1 MIKIGLFTPNQNP
14 YSETFVQ
21 AHKTGLKDKVFYYYG
36 SGFGTKLEGHLPLAS
51 KTKLLRLKLTAKI
64 LGKSYDFV
72 KNTIIRDSLKKHNID
87 VVLVEYGIHAHKVL
101 PIIKMAKL
109 PMVVHFHG
117 FDASVP
123 DAIERCNNYEEVF
136 KYATKVI
143 VVSTLMKQMLID
155 LGCSKEKIVYT
166 PCGPR
171 PEFANIEPTFTNQQ
185 FMAVGRFVDKKAPYY
200 TLMAFKKVVDK
211 YPDAQF
217 KMAGDG
223 PLLNTCENLVR
234 QFKLEHNVQFLGVI
248 SSEELKQEFARSM
261 AFVQHSV
268 RASNGDMEG
277 TPVSIMEAGLAGLS
291 VISTKHAGIPDVII
305 HNETGLLCE
314 EHDLDAMAKHMIQI
328 LDNPSLAK
336 ELGAKNKERIN
347 EHFSL
352 DKHLSEVQNA
362 INETVKSSN
371 S

>member
-1 MIKIGLFTPNQNP
+1 MMKIGLFTPNQNP

-21 AHKTGLKDKVFYYYG
+21 AHKTGLKDKVFYFYG
-36 SGFGTKLEGHLPLAS
+36 SGFGTKLEGYPSLAT
-51 KTKLLRLKLTAKI
+51 KAKLLRLKLTANI

-72 KNTIIRDSLKKHNID
+72 KHKIICDSLKKHNID

-123 DAIERCNNYEEVF
+123 DAIESCNSYEEVF

-143 VVSTLMKQMLID
+143 VVSTVMKQMLID
-155 LGCSKEKIVYT
+155 LGCPQEKIVYT

-171 PEFANIEPTFTNQQ
+171 PEFSNIQPDFSNLQ
-185 FMAVGRFVDKKAPYY
+185 FIAVGRFVDKKAPYY
-200 TLMAFKKVVDK
+200 TIMAFKKVVDEH
-211 YPDAQF
+211 PNAQL
-217 KMAGDG
+217 KIAGDG
-223 PLLNTCENLVR
+223 PLLDTCLNLVR
-234 QFKLEHNVQFLGVI
+234 QFKLENKVQFLGVI
-248 SSEELKQEFARSM
+248 SFEELKKEFANSM

-277 TPVSIMEAGLAGLS
+277 TPVSIMEAGLAGLP

-314 EHDLDAMAKHMIQI
+314 EHDVDSMANHMIQI
-328 LDNPSLAK
+328 LDNPSTAK
-336 ELGAKNKERIN
+336 ELGEKNKERIN

-352 DKHLSEVQNA
+352 NKHLSSVQNA